1 MDHHVQEDLVL
12 VHLVTK
18 LLYLLLPISGSH
30 TELVYFLGQIDL
42 GKFFAQVLRFDL
54 LLVNLVILLTLRK
67 VFIIFL
73 SPLIGALLIFLDS
86 NAFIFGGFGAILG
99 YAHFLRSGPNHEAYL
114 LGMFFL
120 GLFSFFLI
128 EQIYGKL
135 GLLPDIVSGILIFL
149 VRILNNMDHLF

>member
-73 SPLIGALLIFLDS
+73 SPLKTHLYMVTRDTHECLRHPLK
-86 NAFIFGGFGAILG
+86 AIL
-99 YAHFLRSGPNHEAYL
+99 
-114 LGMFFL
+114 
-120 GLFSFFLI
+120 I
-128 EQIYGKL
+128 I
-135 GLLPDIVSGILIFL
+135 DC
-149 VRILNNMDHLF
+149 